1 MGIGQRR
8 SSDDTRRRGW
18 WGFDSMWEARE
29 IREGKDSARATW
41 QMVVPV
47 SKLGI
52 KRKRES
58 RVGGKGM
65 SLSGA
70 LEVDFLGRDPRG
82 DLHSLKRY
90 IPLSLR
96 IKILAKDIN
105 F

>member
-1 MGIGQRR
+1 
-8 SSDDTRRRGW
+8 
-18 WGFDSMWEARE
+18 MWEARE

-70 LEVDFLGRDPRG
+70 LEVDFLGGIQEVISTR
-82 DLHSLKRY
+82 
-90 IPLSLR
+90 
-96 IKILAKDIN
+96 
-105 F
+105 